1 MSYIKSVH
9 IFSFRFFDEENTMF
23 EMILSCF
30 FMSYEWSD
38 VENII
43 DCNSKHE
50 KATRIVISDIQEGK
64 KILWKIDS

>member
-1 MSYIKSVH
+1 
-9 IFSFRFFDEENTMF
+9 
-23 EMILSCF
+23 
-30 FMSYEWSD
+30 MSYEWSD

-43 DCNSKHE
+43 DWNSKHE